1 MPKYTFE
8 VAGAIVGKYRQVI
21 AKNGEISIDSEVVAA
36 YYKQG
41 ANFAIKIVG
50 VLGVCHGVFPTLKDA
65 AQAVLL
71 HHIRPKKQ

>member
-1 MPKYTFE
+1 MAKYAFTN
-8 VAGAIVGKYRQVI
+8 GGKYYEVQTKGGNVKI
-21 AKNGEISIDSEVVAA
+21 AGEVQAI

-50 VLGVCHGVFPTLKDA
+50 TLGVCHDVFPTLKDA

-71 HHIRPKKQ
+71 HYIRAKKQ

>member
-1 MPKYTFE
+1 MALYTFE
-8 VAGAIVGKYRQVI
+8 VAGAIVGKYRQVH
-21 AKNGEISIDSEVVAA
+21 ARRGEILIDGEVQAI

-50 VLGVCHGVFPTLKDA
+50 TLGVCHDVFPTLKDA

-71 HHIRPKKQ
+71 HYIRAKKQ